1 MSAVRLALL
10 AQLGS
15 TLPLVGLIWLIQ
27 LVHYPLFARVG
38 ADTFIEYH
46 AAHSRL
52 ITFIVAPLMLV
63 ELLAAFAATQVR
75 DTSEPAPLLW
85 VGLALAFV
93 IWAVTMFVSVPQ
105 HNVLS
110 QGFHPGAHAL
120 LVSTNWLRTL
130 AWTAR
135 GALLLWLT
143 ARALR

>member
-1 MSAVRLALL
+1 MIPARIALL

-38 ADTFIEYH
+38 ADTFTDYH

-52 ITFIVAPLMLV
+52 ITLIVAPLMLV
-63 ELLAAFAATQVR
+63 ELIAAFASTQANE
-75 DTSEPAPLLW
+75 SAPLLW
-85 VGLALAFV
+85 VGLALAIA
-93 IWAVTMFVSVPQ
+93 IWLVTIFISVPQ
-105 HNVLS
+105 HNLLS
-110 QGFHPGAHAL
+110 QGFNASSHAI

-135 GALLLWLT
+135 GAIVLWLT

>member
-1 MSAVRLALL
+1 MTPARIALL

-38 ADTFIEYH
+38 ADTFADYH

-52 ITFIVAPLMLV
+52 ITLIVAPLMLI
-63 ELLAAFAATQVR
+63 ELVAAFAATQAPEASMS
-75 DTSEPAPLLW
+75 TPLLW
-85 VGLALAFV
+85 LGLGLAIAVWL
-93 IWAVTMFVSVPQ
+93 VTMLVSVPQ

-110 QGFHPGAHAL
+110 QGFNADAHAR

-135 GALLLWLT
+135 GALVLWFT